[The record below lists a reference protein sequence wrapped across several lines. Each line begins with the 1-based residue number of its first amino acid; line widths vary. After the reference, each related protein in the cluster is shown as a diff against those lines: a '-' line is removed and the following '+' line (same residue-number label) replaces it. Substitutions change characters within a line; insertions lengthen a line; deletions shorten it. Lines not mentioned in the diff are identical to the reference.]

1 MWLSLSFSITNP
13 FLGGST
19 YKGSPLGGDSQPSY
33 TQGYTGTQTPDFAIF
48 HTKPTQI
55 AMNRFWLYSIM
66 LIMNNA
72 QDDNKRKFLKLMI
85 EAKNSCLQEIDDVY
99 TEAEKVIDTYLKDKK
114 DQSKK

>member
-1 MWLSLSFSITNP
+1 
-13 FLGGST
+13 
-19 YKGSPLGGDSQPSY
+19 
-33 TQGYTGTQTPDFAIF
+33 
-48 HTKPTQI
+48 
-55 AMNRFWLYSIM
+55 
-66 LIMNNA
+66 MNNA